1 VARKSGAIVLVFG
14 ENTND
19 TKAIATLIQAL
30 CPRLAG
36 RVAVRKEPLL
46 LAKGLP
52 VHEVVKKAEKAAR
65 ALTAEKARGRVDCIF
80 LHEDADDTEPAHEK
94 LCDVKEAALRELG
107 HAVYAVT
114 PAWEIEAWWLLWP
127 DAVASLRASWRS
139 PNTYVGRQ
147 VGLIVDAK
155 KELRRLLRPASAG
168 GGFRN
173 YEELDSPDIARIISQ
188 QKLARTPQGQS
199 DSYDRFRR
207 SVQDCCRR
215 VRKS

>member
-19 TKAIATLIQAL
+19 TKAIVTLIQAL

-107 HAVYAVT
+107 HAVM
-114 PAWEIEAWWLLWP
+114 P
-127 DAVASLRASWRS
+127 LRLH
-139 PNTYVGRQ
+139 GR
-147 VGLIVDAK
+147 LK
-155 KELRRLLRPASAG
+155 H
-168 GGFRN
+168 GGFCGRTLLHPCAHHG
-173 YEELDSPDIARIISQ
+173 EAQIPTWAARS
-188 QKLARTPQGQS
+188 G
-199 DSYDRFRR
+199 
-207 SVQDCCRR
+207 
-215 VRKS
+215 